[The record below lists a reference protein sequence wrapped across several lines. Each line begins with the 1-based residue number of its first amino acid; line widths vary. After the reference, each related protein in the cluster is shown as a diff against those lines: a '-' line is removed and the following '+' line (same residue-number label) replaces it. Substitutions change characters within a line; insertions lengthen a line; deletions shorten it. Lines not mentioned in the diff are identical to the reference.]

1 MQPTMWF
8 FQLPCNGLHKN
19 LAKTFLASREK
30 KKKKKTFKI
39 TKKKKKKKKT
49 QKSTNDQSIV
59 KTSKMP
65 LNHLK

>member
-30 KKKKKTFKI
+30 KKKKKTFKK
-39 TKKKKKKKKT
+39 TKKKKKPKNLQMTK
-49 QKSTNDQSIV
+49 V
-59 KTSKMP
+59 
-65 LNHLK
+65 L

>member
-30 KKKKKTFKI
+30 KKKKKPLKKPQ
-39 TKKKKKKKKT
+39 KKKKKKKK
-49 QKSTNDQSIV
+49 KKNPKIY
-59 KTSKMP
+59 K
-65 LNHLK
+65 

>member
-39 TKKKKKKKKT
+39 TKKKKKT

-65 LNHLK
+65 LNRLK

>member
-30 KKKKKTFKI
+30 KKKKTFKI
-39 TKKKKKKKKT
+39 TKKKKKKTK
-49 QKSTNDQSIV
+49 KSTNDQSIV
-59 KTSKMP
+59 KTSKIP

>member
-39 TKKKKKKKKT
+39 TKKKKT